1 MISSFKNLRFNNS
14 RKFSRQNFS
23 ELITRA
29 KVTIKK
35 NSELWSLM
43 SEKLVLLEKLLTR
56 KDLYQQNINW
66 ERTFEKFYIVKSTEL
81 SKES

>member
-1 MISSFKNLRFNNS
+1 MISLFKNLRFNNS
-14 RKFSRQNFS
+14 RKFSGESFS

-35 NSELWSLM
+35 NSELWSLTA
-43 SEKLVLLEKLLTR
+43 EKLVLLEKLLAR

-66 ERTFEKFYIVKSTEL
+66 ERTFEKFYIVRSTEL

>member
-1 MISSFKNLRFNNS
+1 M
-14 RKFSRQNFS
+14 
-23 ELITRA
+23 A
-29 KVTIKK
+29 
-35 NSELWSLM
+35 
-43 SEKLVLLEKLLTR
+43 EKLVLLEKLLTR